1 MFLDVR
7 SAGAKRAG
15 ARVLLGMLILTGMV
29 SVSRAQMPTA
39 TILGVVKDSSGAVV
53 PEAALTARNTEN
65 GQTRTASSAA
75 DGSFRIAALPVGNY
89 QVRAEHPGF
98 RAAIRGGLTLTVS
111 QEAVVNFTLELGAVE
126 QAIAVT
132 AEAPLVNTTSGS
144 LGGLVDEQK
153 VSDLP
158 LNGRNYI
165 DLTLMQTGVEEH
177 KNASKT
183 GGLTGTIFSSNGAPI
198 RSNNF
203 LLDGAI
209 MQNFAGV
216 NAASVSGSSLVV
228 EGIREYRVI
237 TNSFGA
243 EYGMTMGSQ
252 MVIVSKGG
260 GNNFHGSLYEY
271 LRNSVLD
278 ARNFFD
284 YSTPTSPG
292 RLPPYKRNQF
302 GGSFGGPIKKDKTF
316 FYGVLEELRERL
328 GRTLL
333 TNTIAAECHGAVGT
347 VIWNGQGTRPAGSVG
362 APCTQ
367 LGNNPS
373 GLGPA
378 GTGTNSVTISPQ
390 TAPLLALYPLP
401 NLSANKITFPF
412 SQPTNTNY
420 GQMRVDQTFSAN
432 DTMFVR
438 YTVDDTTQTQPIDFP
453 QFLNDRVSR
462 FQYTTFSE
470 NHVFTPSLLN
480 TGRLS
485 YSRTRVAFD
494 SPSGLSGPQYS
505 FVPGLEMGPIM
516 IGGVTAF
523 GPNNTTP
530 NGKVQNLYT
539 LSDDLFYTHGRHSLK
554 FGTLINY
561 IQQFTQNGTG
571 VKGSITFASV
581 ASFLSGTTSTYTAV
595 SPGSQV
601 NRLFTFTTIGNY
613 VQDDFRV
620 RPTLTLNL
628 GVRYEISTQIRE
640 TRGRGVAIRDIQH
653 DAKTTLGLPLLN
665 PTLKNV
671 SPRFGFAWDVRG
683 DGKTALRGGFAEL
696 YDLSNI
702 ATALSAEA
710 QATPPFSSSSSV
722 STQATLALPLFFPES
737 TKGTALRIVDYHL
750 QQSHMLQ
757 YNLALERQLPY
768 QMGLT
773 VAYGGSRGINLM
785 QIKEG
790 NPTVPQGIGVNGVCV
805 RPPAGQALDPN
816 RSNYCW
822 LGIDPV
828 SKLPLDPRT
837 NPFWATIEEK
847 TGAGNSWY
855 NSLQVALVKR
865 LGRGLQF
872 QSSYTF
878 SKAIDETQGQQNVDS
893 TASST
898 FGTDP
903 THRQVDRGVSD
914 FNTTHN
920 WRFNTIYNLPGPK
933 TEQWYGTL
941 LKGWRMSGILSM
953 QTGLPFTPTI
963 QADRSQAGVNNG
975 AAGINRPNL
984 VPGRSNSNI
993 ILGGP
998 DHYFDATAF
1007 VLQPAGFLGNAGRN
1021 ILYGPGFANIDFSM
1035 VKDTALKFL
1044 GESGRLEFRAE
1055 IFNILNRANFASPSN
1070 IVFAGRTDGEAPLA
1084 TAGNITNTGDARS
1097 RQIQFAMKL
1106 VF

>member
-1 MFLDVR
+1 MFLECR
-7 SAGAKRAG
+7 SAGAKHAG
-15 ARVLLGMLILTGMV
+15 LRVLLGIMILAGVVLVNVPVT
-29 SVSRAQMPTA
+29 RAQMPTA

-65 GQTRTASSAA
+65 GQTRTATTAA

-89 QVRAEHPGF
+89 ELRAERPGF

-126 QAIAVT
+126 QTVAVT

-216 NAASVSGSSLVV
+216 NAASVSGTSLGV

-260 GNNFHGSLYEY
+260 SNNFHGSMYEY

-284 YSTPTSPG
+284 RNTPSTPG
-292 RLPPYKRNQF
+292 RLPPFKRNQF
-302 GGSFGGPIKKDKTF
+302 GGSFGGPIKKEKTF

-328 GRTLL
+328 GVTKI
-333 TNTIAAECHGAVGT
+333 TNTIAQGCHGAAGAT
-347 VIWNGQGTRPAGSVG
+347 ITSAMCPQLPAN
-362 APCTQ
+362 T
-367 LGNNPS
+367 
-373 GLGPA
+373 
-378 GTGTNSVTISPQ
+378 SVTIAPQ
-390 TAPLLALYPLP
+390 IAPLLALYPVP
-401 NLSANKITFPF
+401 NLSGTGLTFPF
-412 SQPTNTNY
+412 SQPTNESY

-438 YTVDDTTQTQPIDFP
+438 YTIDDTAQTQPIDYP

-470 NHVFTPSLLN
+470 NHVFTPALLN

-494 SPSGLSGPQYS
+494 SPSGLIGPQYS
-505 FVPGLEMGPIM
+505 FVPGQELGPIM

-523 GPNNTTP
+523 GPNSTTP
-530 NGKVQNLYT
+530 NAKIQNLYT

-561 IQQFTQNGTG
+561 IQQFTQNGTQ
-571 VKGSITFASV
+571 VKGSVTFASV
-581 ASFLSGTTSTYTAV
+581 QTFLQGTTQTYTAV
-595 SPGSQV
+595 TPGSQV
-601 NRLFTFTTIGNY
+601 DRLFTFTTIGNY

-653 DAKTTLGLPLLN
+653 DTNTTLGLPLVN

-710 QATPPFSSSSSV
+710 QATPPFSASSSV
-722 STQATLALPLFFPES
+722 STPATLTLPLTFPAAAA
-737 TKGTALRIVDYHL
+737 GRALRIVDYHL

-773 VAYGGSRGINLM
+773 VAYGGSHGINLM

-790 NPTVPQGIGVNGVCV
+790 NPTIPQGIGVNGVCV
-805 RPPAGQALDPN
+805 RPPAGQALDFN

-822 LGIDPV
+822 LTG
-828 SKLPLDPRT
+828 DPRT
-837 NPFWATIEEK
+837 NPAWATIEEK

-855 NSLQVALVKR
+855 NSLQIALAKR
-865 LGRGLQF
+865 VSRGLQF

-878 SKAIDETQGQQNVDS
+878 SKAMDETQGQQNVDS

-903 THRQVDRGVSD
+903 THRQVDRAVSD

-933 TEQWYGTL
+933 IDQWYGSL
-941 LKGWRMSGILSM
+941 LRGWRFSGIVSL
-953 QTGLPFTPTI
+953 QTGLPFTPVI
-963 QADRSQAGVNNG
+963 QADRSRAGVNNG

-984 VPGRSNSNI
+984 APGRSSSNI

-998 DHYFDATAF
+998 DQYFDPTAF
-1007 VLQPAGFLGNAGRN
+1007 VLQPIGFLGNAGRN
-1021 ILYGPGFANIDFSM
+1021 ILYGPGFANLDFSI

-1055 IFNILNRANFASPSN
+1055 VFNVLNRANFSSPSSASTGN
-1070 IVFAGRTDGEAPLA
+1070 VVFAGKTDGEAPLA
-1084 TAGNITNTGDARS
+1084 TAGSINSTASTS
-1097 RQIQFAMKL
+1097 RQIQFAIKI